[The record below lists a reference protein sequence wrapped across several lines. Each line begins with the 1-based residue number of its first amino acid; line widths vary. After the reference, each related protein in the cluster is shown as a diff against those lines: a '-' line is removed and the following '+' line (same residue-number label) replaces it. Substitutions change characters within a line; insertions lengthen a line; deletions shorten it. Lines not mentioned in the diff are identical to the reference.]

1 MKKIISAVVF
11 ISAVLLLTAC
21 ADSTNNNSDS
31 GSESL
36 TAESSVSEI
45 TSDTQ
50 SENSDKAS
58 SENSSVQSTESSD
71 EKIRTISSSLSSP
84 LGLNSWGSA
93 AKYNTKEQNYIN
105 VPVRITAI
113 EHGQKATDTVKK
125 FMSESPS
132 YNYTEPGQDAEWVV
146 ADYEIS
152 LDGFPVDE
160 GGADSTVTSFITA
173 ENGGYFEY
181 GDKQWSTTTIN
192 ITDGKYYFEGTVNGK
207 IAFQMLKNRS
217 DYVITL
223 GEYDETQAFFK
234 D

>member
-1 MKKIISAVVF
+1 MKKVISSVVF
-11 ISAVLLLTAC
+11 VFALLSLTAC
-21 ADSTNNNSDS
+21 SGGTDSNSDG
-31 GSESL
+31 GSESPS
-36 TAESSVSEI
+36 AESSVSEI
-45 TSDTQ
+45 SSDTQ
-50 SENSDKAS
+50 SENSDGTS
-58 SENSSVQSTESSD
+58 SEELSD
-71 EKIRTISSSLSSP
+71 KKIRTVSSSLSSP
-84 LGLNSWGSA
+84 LALNSWGSA

-125 FMSESPS
+125 FMSESSS
-132 YNYTEPGQDAEWVV
+132 YNYTEPGQDAEWVI

-160 GGADSTVTSFITA
+160 GGADSSITSFITA

-192 ITDGKYYFEGTVNGK
+192 ITDGKYYFDGTVKGQ
-207 IAFQMLKNRS
+207 IAYQMLKDRT

-234 D
+234 E

>member
-1 MKKIISAVVF
+1 MKKVISSVVF
-11 ISAVLLLTAC
+11 IFALLSLTAC
-21 ADSTNNNSDS
+21 SGGTDSNSDG
-31 GSESL
+31 GSESPS
-36 TAESSVSEI
+36 AESSVSEVS
-45 TSDTQ
+45 SDAQ
-50 SENSDKAS
+50 SENSDGTS
-58 SENSSVQSTESSD
+58 SEESSN
-71 EKIRTISSSLSSP
+71 EKIRTVSSSLSSP
-84 LGLNSWGSA
+84 LGLDTWGSA

-125 FMSESPS
+125 FMSESSS
-132 YNYTEPGQDAEWVV
+132 YNYTEPGQDAEWVI

-160 GGADSTVTSFITA
+160 GGADSSITSFITA

-192 ITDGKYYFEGTVNGK
+192 ITDRKYYFDGIVKGQ
-207 IAFQMLKNRS
+207 IAYQMLKDRT

-234 D
+234 E

>member
-1 MKKIISAVVF
+1 MKKVISSVVF
-11 ISAVLLLTAC
+11 IFALLSLTAC
-21 ADSTNNNSDS
+21 SGGTDSNSD
-31 GSESL
+31 GGPESPA
-36 TAESSVSEI
+36 AESSVSEI
-45 TSDTQ
+45 SPDAP
-50 SENSDKAS
+50 SENSDGTS
-58 SENSSVQSTESSD
+58 SEESSA
-71 EKIRTISSSLSSP
+71 EKIRTVSSSLSSP

-113 EHGQKATDTVKK
+113 EHGQNATDTVKK
-125 FMSESPS
+125 FMSESSS
-132 YNYTEPGQDAEWVV
+132 YNYTEPGQDAEWVI

-160 GGADSTVTSFITA
+160 GGADSTITSFITA

-192 ITDGKYYFEGTVNGK
+192 ITDGKYYFDGIVKGQ
-207 IAFQMLKNRS
+207 IAYQMLKDRT

-234 D
+234 E

>member
-1 MKKIISAVVF
+1 MKKVISSVVF
-11 ISAVLLLTAC
+11 IFALLSLTAC
-21 ADSTNNNSDS
+21 SGGTDSNSDG
-31 GSESL
+31 GSESPS
-36 TAESSVSEI
+36 AESSVSEVS
-45 TSDTQ
+45 SDAQ
-50 SENSDKAS
+50 SENSDGTS
-58 SENSSVQSTESSD
+58 SEESSN
-71 EKIRTISSSLSSP
+71 EKIRTVSSSLSSP
-84 LGLNSWGSA
+84 LGLDTWGSA

-125 FMSESPS
+125 FMSESSS
-132 YNYTEPGQDAEWVV
+132 YNYTEPGQDAEWVI

-160 GGADSTVTSFITA
+160 GGADSSITSFITA

-192 ITDGKYYFEGTVNGK
+192 ITDGKYYFDGIVKGQ
-207 IAFQMLKNRS
+207 IAYQMLKDRT

-234 D
+234 E

>member
-11 ISAVLLLTAC
+11 IFALLSLAAC
-21 ADSTNNNSDS
+21 SDNTKNNADD
-31 GSESL
+31 GSENPV
-36 TAESSVSEI
+36 AESSVSEI
-45 TSDTQ
+45 TSNTQ
-50 SENSDKAS
+50 SENS
-58 SENSSVQSTESSD
+58 SEQSTESSD
-71 EKIRTISSSLSSP
+71 EKIRTVSSSLSSP

-105 VPVRITAI
+105 VPVRII
-113 EHGQKATDTVKK
+113 SVEHGQKATDTVKK

-146 ADYEIS
+146 AEYEIS

-160 GGADSTVTSFITA
+160 GGADSTITSFITA

-192 ITDGKYYFEGTVNGK
+192 ITDGKYYFDGIVKGQ
-207 IAFQMLKNRS
+207 IAYQMLKDRT

-234 D
+234 E